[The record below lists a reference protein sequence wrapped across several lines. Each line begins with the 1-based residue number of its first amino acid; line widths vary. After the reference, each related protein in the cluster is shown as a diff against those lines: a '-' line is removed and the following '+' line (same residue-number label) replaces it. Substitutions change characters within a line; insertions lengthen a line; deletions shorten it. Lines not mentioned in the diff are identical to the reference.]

1 MLKTRDKALI
11 SLTALF
17 QAALG
22 IFGFLR
28 MLVRKEIFCNENDF
42 KLLKENS
49 QTKFIFSSGDIKDI
63 YSNIS
68 NISQVSIPY
77 LEFPELSS
85 DFGGE
90 IATRQDGNK
99 RIKTE
104 QAYYKVLVD
113 LEKSELDLK
122 SRKTG
127 TLVAKGET
135 ESLISKIYR
144 KTIAVLI
151 RESEF

>member
-1 MLKTRDKALI
+1 M
-11 SLTALF
+11 
-17 QAALG
+17 G
-22 IFGFLR
+22 
-28 MLVRKEIFCNENDF
+28 FCNENDF

-99 RIKTE
+99 KLKQNKLIIK
-104 QAYYKVLVD
+104 
-113 LEKSELDLK
+113 
-122 SRKTG
+122 
-127 TLVAKGET
+127 
-135 ESLISKIYR
+135 
-144 KTIAVLI
+144 
-151 RESEF
+151 F

>member
-1 MLKTRDKALI
+1 MNKNERTTMCILHSTLRDATTPYTERYLLI
-11 SLTALF
+11 T
-17 QAALG
+17 
-22 IFGFLR
+22 
-28 MLVRKEIFCNENDF
+28 
-42 KLLKENS
+42 
-49 QTKFIFSSGDIKDI
+49 
-63 YSNIS
+63 
-68 NISQVSIPY
+68 
-77 LEFPELSS
+77 
-85 DFGGE
+85 
-90 IATRQDGNK
+90 DGNK